1 MPQLGVLQVASR
13 GGRRFRI
20 LSQQADSQGLIRAQV
35 QWLAEEPEQ
44 PVPAERAGLLP
55 LLRAIAEEAG
65 EARIPQPHVFDDAV
79 WVGYRFAEVLPIP
92 VAARQKL
99 LELDDSL
106 IRLEIIQTYLQQK
119 GVLWIGSGPC
129 GPTYGGAWSSDM
141 RSISRNPPS
150 IPEIRTSTRAR
161 RAAGSAVPAR
171 SRWRTCTRAGSGGSV
186 SLAASSKVTTKSGHS
201 DT

>member
-20 LSQQADSQGLIRAQV
+20 LSRQADAQGLIRAQV
-35 QWLAEEPEQ
+35 QWLAEEPKQ
-44 PVPAERAGLLP
+44 PLPAERAGLLP

-92 VAARQKL
+92 LAARQKL

-119 GVLWIGSGPC
+119 GVL
-129 GPTYGGAWSSDM
+129 
-141 RSISRNPPS
+141 
-150 IPEIRTSTRAR
+150 
-161 RAAGSAVPAR
+161 
-171 SRWRTCTRAGSGGSV
+171 
-186 SLAASSKVTTKSGHS
+186 
-201 DT
+201 